1 MSKTILMVEDDCVA
15 ARVYGDYLRKLGYE
29 VLWAQEGPSA
39 LRLAAKP
46 DGALLDLLLPG
57 MSGLNVLKL
66 LRVKRP
72 KMPVVVYT
80 NVFTPSLVD
89 EVTDAGATCT
99 LNKADL
105 TAHGLAEVF
114 DKVLR

>member
-66 LRVKRP
+66 LRVKR
-72 KMPVVVYT
+72 
-80 NVFTPSLVD
+80 
-89 EVTDAGATCT
+89 